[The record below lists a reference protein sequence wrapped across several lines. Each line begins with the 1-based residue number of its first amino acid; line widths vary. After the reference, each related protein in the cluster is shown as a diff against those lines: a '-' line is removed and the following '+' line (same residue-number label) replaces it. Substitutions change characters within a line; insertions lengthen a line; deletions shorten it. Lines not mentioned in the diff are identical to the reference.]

1 MWQPILLFKVFD
13 DLGNPK
19 RQYSTTW
26 EWDLTISCLP
36 HCTFIVLIQIGQKL
50 QLKNTKRK
58 VQYVQTARFLNP
70 VKHILRLEHSHRAW
84 SFSSWCVWTQCCVL
98 VLLPTRR
105 ASCFSCSP
113 RVVTC
118 FVAVCSLN
126 WNFCHT
132 ADWKLDSLSAFLV
145 LPESILSLTT
155 IYTVLS
161 SVGPGE
167 GVIALKDARKEI
179 FFFISL
185 REAEIKLLLFFR
197 CIAYVVLTNHLNDFV
212 ALIYLCVACPDKS
225 WRQQCAWCFRPS
237 IKVGSFKSWSQSK
250 RFKGFSFLLSILA
263 AFVTQFKK

>member
-58 VQYVQTARFLNP
+58 VQYVQTDRFLNP

-179 FFFISL
+179 FFFY
-185 REAEIKLLLFFR
+185 FFERSWNQVVVVFQMHCIR
-197 CIAYVVLTNHLNDFV
+197 CFDQSFERLCSTHLSV
-212 ALIYLCVACPDKS
+212 RC
-225 WRQQCAWCFRPS
+225 
-237 IKVGSFKSWSQSK
+237 
-250 RFKGFSFLLSILA
+250 LSR
-263 AFVTQFKK
+263 